1 MVMLKLT
8 GLWKPCSSPNILYV
22 YIIYIY
28 IYFKLTFPSS
38 KFPDIRKVLSN
49 KIPLNAGT
57 KYYFNECV

>member
-8 GLWKPCSSPNILYV
+8 GLWKPCSSPNIY
-22 YIIYIY
+22 IYIY
-28 IYFKLTFPSS
+28 ILKLTFPSS